1 MSSKNS
7 EPEVI
12 LIPAL
17 RQNFIRDLLLK
28 LINLKEVQENR
39 PSLAAAMVSALQSL
53 SGSQNWAHTVRLSL
67 CQTTKPPVLSIS
79 IEAHIPLSF
88 ATGERLKERLP
99 PLAEGT
105 TTRGGR

>member
-7 EPEVI
+7 ELE
-12 LIPAL
+12 LTRTLAL
-17 RQNFIRDLLLK
+17 PPSFIIELLRRLM
-28 LINLKEVQENR
+28 NEREVQANR
-39 PSLAAAMVSALQSL
+39 PNYLAAMVSVLPSL
-53 SGSQNWAHTVRLSL
+53 RGLPSLEHTVRLSL